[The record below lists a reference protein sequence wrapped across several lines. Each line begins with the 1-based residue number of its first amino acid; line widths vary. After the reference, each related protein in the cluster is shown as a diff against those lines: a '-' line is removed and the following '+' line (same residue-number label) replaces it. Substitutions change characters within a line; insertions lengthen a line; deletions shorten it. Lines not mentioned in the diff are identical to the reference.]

1 MSEVTTSATGHY
13 KTEPIPI
20 GDYKALFFTG
30 IMNKVEA
37 YFCAVFFDGNG
48 GFLGTGLGPSMAS
61 NDIGEAKYN
70 MCNVLDEAPAGA
82 ASVVLQSDT
91 RNTGAMVIGFTD
103 YPYSLIQ
110 DKWWK
115 FDSYGIKGDGVAD
128 DTEALQAF
136 ISSSGGCAELKPG
149 KYRITAP
156 IYVKTKR
163 LHKIIGNG
171 STIII
176 DADNYA
182 SGADVIGFDI
192 VGNHTGAADPDK
204 TSTQMFNAGF
214 VMEDVHIT
222 SKTGLAWHDNQTG
235 SDVGKGLAIR
245 VRTTNMLTLRGCEI
259 YSVNDGIELYGINR
273 NIVIDGCFIYNCWNN
288 GIVFASNSDL
298 HQINIVGCHISY
310 CKTLIFFDN
319 PQQINNYQI
328 SGCDLE
334 CSRIYP
340 YGVTEGT
347 KCCIKLVSTKE
358 IMNGQIEI
366 VGNTIQAHANRD
378 DGGVDAEYLIDIE
391 GITTGRIG
399 NYISI
404 VGNHLSNVGQY
415 AIRINGGDQYT
426 IAGNTVGNTGGSATN
441 QNDLTGGLLF
451 LEGTVNNIAVTGNTL
466 RNHYNIVKDAYM
478 VNVDEDASVT
488 RLAVTGNV
496 GNNTPISIDGAS
508 QDYISVVGNCL
519 GGGAV
524 TIGTATHK
532 QEANN
537 I

>member
-1 MSEVTTSATGHY
+1 MGSFIAMFYDSEDNFIGFAGCDNKS
-13 KTEPIPI
+13 KTE
-20 GDYKALFFTG
+20 YA
-30 IMNKVEA
+30 
-37 YFCAVFFDGNG
+37 
-48 GFLGTGLGPSMAS
+48 
-61 NDIGEAKYN
+61 IGEAIYHYVDIKK
-70 MCNVLDEAPAGA
+70 LAPAGA
-82 ASVVLQSDT
+82 HSVVLQGAISSD
-91 RNTGAMVIGFTD
+91 V
-103 YPYSLIQ
+103 Q
-110 DKWWK
+110 V
-115 FDSYGIKGDGVAD
+115 YGITNTYKFQIVDDWQKDIYGIVGDGYAD
-128 DTEALQAF
+128 DTIALQRYIDATYGTA
-136 ISSSGGCAELKPG
+136 IIPKG
-149 KYRITAP
+149 KYLITAP
-156 IYVKTKR
+156 IYINTTKIR
-163 LHKIIGNG
+163 KIVGNG

-182 SGADVIGFDI
+182 SGEDVIGFDI
-192 VGNHTGAADPDK
+192 FGDHTGAADPGK
-204 TSTQMFNAGF
+204 TSKQMFNAGF

-245 VRTTNMLTLRGCEI
+245 IRTTNMLTLRGCEI
-259 YSVNDGIELYGINR
+259 YSVNDGIELYDINR

-288 GIVFASNSDL
+288 GIVFASNSNL

-319 PQQINNYQI
+319 PNQINNYQI

-366 VGNTIQAHANRD
+366 TGNTIQAHANRD
-378 DGGVDAEYLIDIE
+378 SGGVDAEYLIDIE
-391 GITTGRIG
+391 SIRTDRIG
-399 NYISI
+399 NFISI

-426 IAGNTVGNTGGSATN
+426 IVGNTVGNTGGSATN
-441 QNDLTGGLLF
+441 QNELTGGLLY
-451 LEGTVNNIAVTGNTL
+451 LEGTVSDIAITGNTL
-466 RNHYNIVKDAYM
+466 RNFYNIVKDAYM

-496 GNNTPISIDGAS
+496 GNNTPVFINGAS

-519 GGGAV
+519 GGGTV
-524 TIGTATHK
+524 TIGDATHK